1 MQELKER
8 GTQIFTNPYVIQV
21 DKFAGSLK
29 KLSDAFS
36 KLEDYRA
43 TFTNEENDDIFDRV
57 TQKVCRECE
66 NREKCLG
73 EQRLQ
78 TYHMMQEILCA
89 VQDYGA
95 ELNVELKRRLMRQC
109 ISAPRFLRE
118 TLENYEN
125 MRQKLVW
132 NNKLVQNREGFA
144 LQLNNLARTLCYT
157 THELDSG
164 IFEDEHLKKKIKNQL
179 KKSGIKILSSV
190 FYMTAQGKYE
200 IHLTLKA
207 SKGHIVP
214 MKELAAEIGKMAGRV
229 MVPGRGERPIIGD
242 EYCTVAC
249 VEGVRFHTIQG
260 VAKIGKGSE
269 QISGDTFLTS
279 DLPGG
284 RKGVALSDGMGSGE
298 RAFRESTMVV
308 EMLEEL
314 LNTGF
319 PVKTAVQ
326 IMNTALVT
334 GREEVMFST
343 MDVALIDLYDGSCE
357 MLKAGASTTYIKRKD
372 KVEEVRSISL
382 PIGVLAGLDVEPEY
396 RQLEDGDFLIM
407 VTDGVLDTLP
417 TGEQDSLM
425 EEFICRMDSQN
436 PGEMAH
442 YILDR
447 VMEYAGAE
455 PIDDMTVLVTGIWKI

>member
-8 GTQIFTNPYVIQV
+8 GAQIFTNPYVIQV

-43 TFTNEENDDIFDRV
+43 TFTNEENDDIFSRV
-57 TQKVCRECE
+57 TQKVCQECE

-73 EQRLQ
+73 ECRLQ

-95 ELNVELKRRLMRQC
+95 ELNVELKRKLMKQC
-109 ISAPRFLRE
+109 LHAPRFLRE
-118 TLENYEN
+118 TMENYEN
-125 MRQKLVW
+125 VRQKLVW

-144 LQLNNLARTLCYT
+144 LQLNDLAKTLCYT
-157 THELDSG
+157 THELDAG
-164 IFEDEHLKKKIKNQL
+164 IFEDEHLKKKIRNQL

-207 SKGHIVP
+207 SKGHIVTV
-214 MKELAAEIGKMAGRV
+214 KELAAEVGKMAGRV

-242 EYCTVAC
+242 EYCTIAC
-249 VEGVRFHTIQG
+249 VEGARFHTIQG
-260 VAKIGKGSE
+260 VAKVGKGCGK
-269 QISGDTFLTS
+269 ISGDTFLTS

-284 RKGVALSDGMGSGE
+284 KKGVALSDGMGSGE

-314 LNTGF
+314 LNAGF

-343 MDVALIDLYDGSCE
+343 IDVALIDLYDGSCE
-357 MLKAGASTTYIKRKD
+357 MVKAGASTTYIKRKE

-382 PIGVLAGLDVEPEY
+382 PVGVLAGLEVEPEH
-396 RQLEDGDFLIM
+396 RQLEDGDFVIM

-425 EEFICRMDSQN
+425 EEFICQVDSQN

-442 YILDR
+442 HILDR
-447 VMEYAGAE
+447 VMGYAGAE
-455 PIDDMTVLVTGIWKI
+455 PLDDMTVLVTGIWKI

>member
-8 GTQIFTNPYVIQV
+8 GAQIFTNPYVIQV

-29 KLSDAFS
+29 KLSDTFS

-43 TFTNEENDDIFDRV
+43 TFTNEENDDIFERV

-73 EQRLQ
+73 ERRQQ
-78 TYHMMQEILCA
+78 TYHMMREILCA
-89 VQDYGA
+89 VH
-95 ELNVELKRRLMRQC
+95 V
-109 ISAPRFLRE
+109 
-118 TLENYEN
+118 
-125 MRQKLVW
+125 RQKLIW
-132 NNKLVQNREGFA
+132 NNKMVQNREGFA
-144 LQLNNLARTLCYT
+144 AQLNDLAKTLCYT
-157 THELDSG
+157 THELDAG
-164 IFEDEHLKKKIKNQL
+164 IFEDEHLKKKIRNQL

-200 IHLTLKA
+200 LHLTLKA
-207 SKGHIVP
+207 SKGHIVA
-214 MKELAAEIGKMAGRV
+214 MKELASEVGKMAGRI

-249 VEGVRFHTIQG
+249 VEGARFHTIQG

-269 QISGDTFLTS
+269 KISGDTFLTS

-314 LNTGF
+314 LNAGF

-343 MDVALIDLYDGSCE
+343 IDVAIIDLYDASCE
-357 MLKAGASTTYIKRKD
+357 IVKAGAATTYIKRKD
-372 KVEEVRSISL
+372 EVEEVHSISL
-382 PIGVLAGLDVEPEY
+382 PIGALARLDIEPER
-396 RQLEDGDFLIM
+396 RQLEDGDFLVM

-417 TGEQDSLM
+417 TGKQDSLL
-425 EEFICRMDSQN
+425 EEFICQVESQN

-442 YILDR
+442 HIFNR
-447 VMEYAGAE
+447 VMEYAGAA
-455 PIDDMTVLVTGIWKI
+455 PLDDMTILVTGIWKL